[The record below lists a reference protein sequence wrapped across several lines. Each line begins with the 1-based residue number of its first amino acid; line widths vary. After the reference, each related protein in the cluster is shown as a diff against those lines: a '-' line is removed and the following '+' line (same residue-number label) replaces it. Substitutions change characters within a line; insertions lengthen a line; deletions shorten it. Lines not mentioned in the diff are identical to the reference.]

1 VCCWMPREGPHRGE
15 RIRAAE
21 VAAALCLATDLGM
34 GFPFEHGLHSTLTAM
49 RLGQRL
55 GVDRETASQTYYA
68 CLLTYS
74 GCTAD
79 ADITAETFGG
89 SMATHFA
96 PVTFGS
102 ERERLSGIVRALPM
116 PESPA
121 PVRAI
126 QIARRLPKA
135 ARERDPHLA
144 AICEVA
150 QMLSE
155 RLGLPKPVGDL
166 FVDLTNGGT
175 ARGICGA
182 PRGRRS
188 RCLCGSRRSP
198 ATPAC
203 TACLAGMSLPPGS
216 SANERAM
223 HLILRSPTASRMVP
237 RRFSRASTKRPLGTR
252 RWLASHNPR

>member
-1 VCCWMPREGPHRGE
+1 MPGERPQQPE

-68 CLLTYS
+68 CLLSYS

-79 ADITAETFGG
+79 AEITAETFGG

-96 PVTFGS
+96 PVMFGS
-102 ERERLSGIVRALPM
+102 EREQLSGILRALPT
-116 PESPA
+116 PGSSA
-121 PVRAI
+121 PMRGI

-155 RLGLPKPVGDL
+155 RLGLPKSVGDL
-166 FVDLTNGGT
+166 FVHLTERWDGKGYLRRAKGEEIPLALRIT
-175 ARGICGA
+175 QVARDA
-182 PRGRRS
+182 TLQRRS
-188 RCLCGSRRSP
+188 
-198 ATPAC
+198 A
-203 TACLAGMSLPPGS
+203 GS
-216 SANERAM
+216 SAPSRSSASGRAM
-223 HLILRSPTASRMVP
+223 HSIPGRQCLADNAGEIFAHVHEAPAWDETLAREP
-237 RRFSRASTKRPLGTR
+237 RPG
-252 RWLASHNPR
+252 